1 MFFNGF
7 LLATI
12 LYCYVERQYEQNL
25 YTSIADYV
33 RSQSLGISGGQKVS
47 EDSLCINSLHLVH
60 RLGERRQP
68 VFENNPVTGVKAG
81 ILQPVSIDLM
91 TAQGACGSHSYVLAR
106 LLQELNFEIRIPQMT
121 VQGQDAGHIIVE
133 AKTSHGWV
141 VLDPLSDAY
150 FKNPD
155 GMLAGFND
163 VKDNWTS
170 FQQQL
175 PPGYNMSY
183 RYEGVRYTNWN
194 KIPVVM
200 PLIKGFLT
208 LAVGKE
214 IANNFSFR
222 TYALRKFHILF
233 EATIFIYSLIFLFI
247 CRRYLRRNHEK
258 ITRHLPSFFPHKK
271 PVLIISGKPE
281 RKVA

>member
-47 EDSLCINSLHLVH
+47 EDSLLINSLHLVH

-163 VKDNWTS
+163 VKNNWTS

-200 PLIKGFLT
+200 PLIKNVMYWTVGREKTDRYSIRSLGLNKYNLLFNISLGAYILVLLFSINILIKGRKNAA
-208 LAVGKE
+208 LAQEGLLIKRVVTPDVHPQ
-214 IANNFSFR
+214 S
-222 TYALRKFHILF
+222 LR
-233 EATIFIYSLIFLFI
+233 
-247 CRRYLRRNHEK
+247 
-258 ITRHLPSFFPHKK
+258 
-271 PVLIISGKPE
+271 
-281 RKVA
+281 